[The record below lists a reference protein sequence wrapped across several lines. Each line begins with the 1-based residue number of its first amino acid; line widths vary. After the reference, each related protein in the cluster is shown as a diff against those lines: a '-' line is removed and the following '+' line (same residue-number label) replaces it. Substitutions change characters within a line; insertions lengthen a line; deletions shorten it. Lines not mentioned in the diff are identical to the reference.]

1 MDIEIG
7 EVTGEVSALDLRQLK
22 ADVIAEVLRRVEEE
36 RRLRDRIDRDRQL
49 RDGALDRPAGV
60 S

>member
-1 MDIEIG
+1 VDVEIG
-7 EVTGEVSALDLRQLK
+7 EVTSEVSAIDLRQLK

-36 RRLRDRIDRDRQL
+36 RRLRERLDRDRQV

-60 S
+60 A